1 MKKIRNI
8 FMVLICV
15 FMCGIFFISCKK
27 TEPIININDLNND
40 GIEESWEVP
49 FDKMEDSKMVTD
61 LGENTTTE
69 ISGKT
74 FQIVNIETVE
84 DFNTSIFPQ
93 AETNKIYVLR
103 NDLDFKGGN
112 ISIKDLSNSYFYGN
126 NKTIFNFKLSLN
138 SDNSKSKYGILENA
152 LGVYDLNI
160 FIGVADIDIYRSD
173 DQLFI
178 SPLFNCDLIKNVS
191 VKGYIHIL
199 KNCETNA
206 YGNDKHLSLL
216 SSTLSSTEKKTDI
229 QIENS
234 KVDGYIAVTE
244 IASDKDTLNNAK
256 YQTKDKFIIGGL
268 CSSISGGV
276 IKNSY
281 AKFKNVL
288 ITKSS
293 IEAGAICGLVE
304 NDSFIENNT
313 FDYIYKKQSFKTKE
327 KPVTYD
333 IVGGI
338 VGEVINSE
346 IKNSSG
352 RFICNIDDRNIEINV
367 QNAVTASGDSQ
378 TKDIDSA
385 TNVAVGG
392 AIGNSKNSIVSYS
405 NIKGNISVKNLE
417 SAVVGGLIG
426 AEKST
431 IIRKA
436 ITQVDVSISNT
447 KTLYASNMIAN
458 AYLGLVEGCVAK
470 NNVNIDRTYD
480 VNVKSDGNLELS
492 NSAEKDYRRINIGL
506 VVFQS
511 SFFNNLYNEILV
523 YSNSTSYIDI
533 KSFGDDTKNTIES
546 ISEGFDKLE
555 TKTILTP
562 SLNKTFSESSFNIS
576 VNANERTLYN
586 DKEELSS
593 KIATFLVNE
602 AQINF
607 GGLLYAYNSY
617 GLKTRSQVFKNNY
630 YKSLTININ
639 EANEQSLGKPW
650 VNYIAGSKFVVVA
663 TSKET
668 SNEKELMNF
677 ITNDFFETIDN
688 VVVNESESGL
698 IYDKISFKNIAGS
711 VFKDYGDSRKRIKI
725 SNIDFDSFVQENS
738 SGQFEINKNSEQA
751 NFVNNGIT
759 YLYEINGKASD
770 VFYGIYKFNKTQ
782 IDLDSLAK
790 QLTKNLVLCK
800 IKEGNVVKNIY
811 AYNKNSFNQNAS
823 DEHKN
828 NKDANELACYNDLGD
843 AINLYILNYLC
854 SFIGAPFSGTD
865 VTVKYVEI
873 VSIGDRTIF
882 DVYYP
887 EVNGKTRID
896 RIEINRLQPMNEVNP
911 RALYVISTII
921 NFDPLN
927 A

>member
-1 MKKIRNI
+1 MKKLRNI

-61 LGENTTTE
+61 LGENPTTE

-74 FQIVNIETVE
+74 FQIVNIKTVE
-84 DFNTSIFPQ
+84 DFNTLIFPR
-93 AETNKIYVLR
+93 AETIYVLR
-103 NDLDFKGGN
+103 NDLDFNGGN

-138 SDNSKSKYGILENA
+138 SSANSSATKYGILENA

-160 FIGVADIDIYRSD
+160 FIGVADINIYKSTD
-173 DQLFI
+173 PLFI

-199 KNCETNA
+199 KNCGIEM

-216 SSTLSSTEKKTDI
+216 STALKTGI

-244 IASDKDTLNNAK
+244 TASDRNTLKNAK

-313 FDYIYKKQSFKTKE
+313 FDYIYKKQSFETQD

-338 VGEVINSE
+338 VGEVVNSE

-352 RFICNIDDRNIEINV
+352 RFICNIDDRNIIIDV
-367 QNAVTASGDSQ
+367 QNAVTASGDTQ
-378 TKDIDSA
+378 TKNINSA
-385 TNVAVGG
+385 TNIAVGG
-392 AIGNSKNSIVSYS
+392 AIGNSKNSIISYS
-405 NIKGNISVKNLE
+405 NVKGNISVKNLE

-480 VNVKSDGNLELS
+480 VSIKSDGSLELS
-492 NSAEKDYRRINIGL
+492 NNAEKDYKRINIGL

-511 SFFNNLYNEILV
+511 SFFNNLYNEILGN
-523 YSNSTSYIDI
+523 SNSTSYIDI

-546 ISEGFDKLE
+546 ISEGFDKLA
-555 TKTILTP
+555 TNTILTP
-562 SLNKTFSESSFNIS
+562 SLNKTFSESSFNILVK
-576 VNANERTLYN
+576 VNDERLYS
-586 DKEELSS
+586 KEGELSS
-593 KIATFLVNE
+593 KLANFLVNDG
-602 AQINF
+602 QINF
-607 GGLLYAYNSY
+607 GGLLYAYNSI

-630 YKSLTININ
+630 YRSLVVNIN
-639 EANEQSLGKPW
+639 ENSEQSIGKLW

-668 SNEKELMNF
+668 ASEKELKNF

-725 SNIDFDSFVQENS
+725 SNIDFDSFVQKNS
-738 SGQFEINKNSEQA
+738 TGLFEINKNSEQA

-759 YLYEINGKASD
+759 YLYEISGNASD

-790 QLTKNLVLCK
+790 QLTKNLVSCK
-800 IKEGNVVKNIY
+800 IKEGNVVKNVY

-887 EVNGKTRID
+887 EVNGKTRVD
-896 RIEINRLQPMNEVNP
+896 RIEINRLQPIVDNP

>member
-1 MKKIRNI
+1 MKKLRNI

-61 LGENTTTE
+61 LGENPTTE

-84 DFNTSIFPQ
+84 DFKTSIFPR
-93 AETNKIYVLR
+93 AETIYVLR
-103 NDLDFKGGN
+103 NDLDFNGGN

-138 SDNSKSKYGILENA
+138 SSANSSATKYGILENA

-160 FIGVADIDIYRSD
+160 FIGVADINIYISD
-173 DQLFI
+173 KPLFI

-199 KNCETNA
+199 KYCVTEA

-216 SSTLSSTEKKTDI
+216 STALKTGI

-234 KVDGYIAVTE
+234 NVDGYIAVTE
-244 IASDKDTLNNAK
+244 TASDRNTLNNAK

-293 IEAGAICGLVE
+293 IEAGAICGLIE

-313 FDYIYKKQSFKTKE
+313 FDYIYKKQSFETQD

-338 VGEVINSE
+338 VGEVVNSE

-352 RFICNIDDRNIEINV
+352 RFICNIDDRNIVINV
-367 QNAVTASGDSQ
+367 QNAVTASGDTQ
-378 TKDIDSA
+378 IKNIDSA
-385 TNVAVGG
+385 TNIAVGG
-392 AIGNSKNSIVSYS
+392 AIGNSKNSIISYS
-405 NIKGNISVKNLE
+405 NVKGNISVKNLE

-480 VNVKSDGNLELS
+480 VSIKSDGSLELS
-492 NSAEKDYRRINIGL
+492 NNAEKDYKRINIGL

-511 SFFNNLYNEILV
+511 SFFNNLYNEILGN
-523 YSNSTSYIDI
+523 SNSTSYIDI

-546 ISEGFDKLE
+546 ISEGFDKLA
-555 TKTILTP
+555 TNTILTP
-562 SLNKTFSESSFNIS
+562 SLNKTFSESSFNILVK
-576 VNANERTLYN
+576 VNDERLYS
-586 DKEELSS
+586 KEGELSS
-593 KIATFLVNE
+593 KLANFLVNDG
-602 AQINF
+602 QINF
-607 GGLLYAYNSY
+607 GGLLYAYNSI

-630 YKSLTININ
+630 YKSLVVNIN
-639 EANEQSLGKPW
+639 ENSEQSIGKLW

-668 SNEKELMNF
+668 ASEKELKNF

-725 SNIDFDSFVQENS
+725 SNIDFDSFVQKNS
-738 SGQFEINKNSEQA
+738 TGLFEINKNSEQA

-759 YLYEINGKASD
+759 YLYEISGNASD

-800 IKEGNVVKNIY
+800 IKEGNVVKNVY

-887 EVNGKTRID
+887 EVNGKTRVD
-896 RIEINRLQPMNEVNP
+896 RIEINRLQPIVDNP

>member
-1 MKKIRNI
+1 MKKLRNI
-8 FMVLICV
+8 FTVLICV

-74 FQIVNIETVE
+74 FQIVNIKTVE
-84 DFNTSIFPQ
+84 NFNTLIFPR
-93 AETNKIYVLR
+93 AETIYVLR
-103 NDLDFKGGN
+103 NDLDFNGGN

-126 NKTIFNFKLSLN
+126 NKTISNFKLSLN
-138 SDNSKSKYGILENA
+138 SSANSSATKYGILENA

-160 FIGVADIDIYRSD
+160 FIGVADINIYKSTD
-173 DQLFI
+173 PLFI

-199 KNCETNA
+199 KNCGIEM

-216 SSTLSSTEKKTDI
+216 STALKTGI

-244 IASDKDTLNNAK
+244 KASDRDTLKNAK

-313 FDYIYKKQSFKTKE
+313 FDYIYKKQSFETQD

-338 VGEVINSE
+338 VGEVVNSE

-352 RFICNIDDRNIEINV
+352 RFICNIDDRNIIIDV
-367 QNAVTASGDSQ
+367 QNAVTASGDTQ
-378 TKDIDSA
+378 TKNINSA
-385 TNVAVGG
+385 TNIAVGG
-392 AIGNSKNSIVSYS
+392 AIGNSKNSIISYS
-405 NIKGNISVKNLE
+405 NVKGNISVKNLE

-480 VNVKSDGNLELS
+480 VSIKSDGSLELS
-492 NSAEKDYRRINIGL
+492 NNAEKDYKRINIGL

-511 SFFNNLYNEILV
+511 SFFNNLYNEILGN
-523 YSNSTSYIDI
+523 SNSTSYIDI

-555 TKTILTP
+555 TNTILTP
-562 SLNKTFSESSFNIS
+562 SLNKTFSESSFNILVK
-576 VNANERTLYN
+576 VNDERLYSNEG
-586 DKEELSS
+586 ELSS
-593 KIATFLVNE
+593 KLANFLVNDG
-602 AQINF
+602 QINF
-607 GGLLYAYNSY
+607 GGLLYAYNSI

-630 YKSLTININ
+630 YKSLVVNIN
-639 EANEQSLGKPW
+639 ENSEQSIGKLW

-668 SNEKELMNF
+668 ASEKELKNF

-725 SNIDFDSFVQENS
+725 SNIDFDSFVQKNS
-738 SGQFEINKNSEQA
+738 TGLFEINKNSEQA

-759 YLYEINGKASD
+759 YLYEISGNASD

-790 QLTKNLVLCK
+790 QLTKNLVSCK
-800 IKEGNVVKNIY
+800 IKEGNVVKNVY

-828 NKDANELACYNDLGD
+828 NKDANELACYNDLVD

-887 EVNGKTRID
+887 EVNGKTRVD
-896 RIEINRLQPMNEVNP
+896 RIEINRLQPIVDNP

>member
-61 LGENTTTE
+61 LGENITAE
-69 ISGKT
+69 IDGKT
-74 FQIVNIETVE
+74 FQVVNIETVE

-103 NDLDFKGGN
+103 KDIDFNGGN
-112 ISIKDLSNSYFYGN
+112 ISVKDLSNSYFYGN
-126 NKTIFNFKLSLN
+126 NKTISNFKLSSN
-138 SDNSKSKYGILENA
+138 SSATKYGILENA
-152 LGVYDLNI
+152 LAIYDLNI
-160 FIGVADIDIYRSD
+160 FIGVADINIYRSD
-173 DQLFI
+173 NEIFV
-178 SPLFNCDLIKNVS
+178 SPLINCGLISNVS

-199 KNCETNA
+199 KNCVTEA
-206 YGNDKHLSLL
+206 YGNDKNLSLL
-216 SSTLSSTEKKTDI
+216 STTLEEKTDI

-244 IASDKDTLNNAK
+244 IASDRNTLANAK

-276 IKNSY
+276 IKNSH

-313 FDYIYKKQSFKTKE
+313 FDYVYKKQSFKTKE

-333 IVGGI
+333 IVGGV
-338 VGEVINSE
+338 VGEAINSE
-346 IKNSSG
+346 IKNASG
-352 RFICNIDDRNIEINV
+352 RFICNIDDRNIEIDV

-417 SAVVGGLIG
+417 SAVIGGLIG

-431 IIRKA
+431 ILRKA

-480 VNVKSDGNLELS
+480 VGVKSGGSLELS
-492 NSAEKDYRRINIGL
+492 DSTEKNYKRINIGL

-523 YSNSTSYIDI
+523 NSNSTSYIDL
-533 KSFGDDTKNTIES
+533 KNFGDDTKNTIES
-546 ISEGFDKLE
+546 VSQGFDKLE
-555 TKTILTP
+555 TNTILTP
-562 SLNKTFSESSFNIS
+562 SLNKTFSESVFNIS
-576 VNANERTLYN
+576 VKVNDESLYG
-586 DKEELSS
+586 KEEELSS
-593 KIATFLVNE
+593 KLANFLVNDG
-602 AQINF
+602 QINF
-607 GGLLYAYNSY
+607 GGLLYAYNSI

-630 YKSLTININ
+630 YRSLTININ

-650 VNYIAGSKFVVVA
+650 VNYVAGSKFVVVA

-668 SNEKELMNF
+668 ASEKELKNF

-688 VVVNESESGL
+688 VVVNESENGL

-725 SNIDFDSFVQENS
+725 SNIDFDSFVQKNS
-738 SGQFEINKNSEQA
+738 LGLFEINKNSEQA

-770 VFYGIYKFNKTQ
+770 VFYGVYKFNKTQ
-782 IDLDSLAK
+782 VDLDSLAK

-800 IKEGNVVKNIY
+800 IKEGNVVKNVY

-823 DEHKN
+823 EEHKN

-854 SFIGAPFSGTD
+854 SFIGAPSSGTD
-865 VTVKYVEI
+865 VTIKYVEI
-873 VSIGDRTIF
+873 VAVGDRTIF

-887 EVNGKTRID
+887 EANGKTRVD
-896 RIEINRLQPMNEVNP
+896 RIEINRLQPIVDNP

>member
-1 MKKIRNI
+1 MKKLRNI

-61 LGENTTTE
+61 LGENTTE

-74 FQIVNIETVE
+74 FQIVNIKTVE
-84 DFNTSIFPQ
+84 DFNTLIFPQ
-93 AETNKIYVLR
+93 AETIYVLR
-103 NDLDFKGGN
+103 NDLDFNGGN

-138 SDNSKSKYGILENA
+138 SSANSSATKYGILENA

-160 FIGVADIDIYRSD
+160 FIGVADINIYKSTD
-173 DQLFI
+173 PLFI

-199 KNCETNA
+199 KYCVTEA

-216 SSTLSSTEKKTDI
+216 STTSEDKTGI

-234 KVDGYIAVTE
+234 NVDGYIAVTE
-244 IASDKDTLNNAK
+244 TASDRNTLNNAK

-293 IEAGAICGLVE
+293 IEAGAICGLIE

-338 VGEVINSE
+338 VGEVVNSE

-352 RFICNIDDRNIEINV
+352 RFICNIDDRNIVINV
-367 QNAVTASGDSQ
+367 QNAVTASGDTQ
-378 TKDIDSA
+378 TKNIVSA
-385 TNVAVGG
+385 TNIAVGG
-392 AIGNSKNSIVSYS
+392 AIGNSKNSIISYS
-405 NIKGNISVKNLE
+405 NVKGNISVKNLE

-480 VNVKSDGNLELS
+480 VSIKSDGSLELS
-492 NSAEKDYRRINIGL
+492 NNAEKDYKRINIGL

-511 SFFNNLYNEILV
+511 SFFNNLYNEILGN
-523 YSNSTSYIDI
+523 SNSTSYIDI

-546 ISEGFDKLE
+546 ISEGFDKLA
-555 TKTILTP
+555 TNTILTP
-562 SLNKTFSESSFNIS
+562 SLNKTFSESSFNILVK
-576 VNANERTLYN
+576 VNDESLYS
-586 DKEELSS
+586 KEGELSS
-593 KIATFLVNE
+593 KLANFLVNDG
-602 AQINF
+602 QINF
-607 GGLLYAYNSY
+607 GGLLYAYNSI

-630 YKSLTININ
+630 YKSLVVNIN
-639 EANEQSLGKPW
+639 ENSEQSIGKLW

-668 SNEKELMNF
+668 ASEKELKNF

-725 SNIDFDSFVQENS
+725 SNIDFDSFVQKNS
-738 SGQFEINKNSEQA
+738 TGLFEINKNSEQA

-759 YLYEINGKASD
+759 YLYEISGNASD

-790 QLTKNLVLCK
+790 QLTKNLVSCK
-800 IKEGNVVKNIY
+800 IKEGNVVKNVY

-887 EVNGKTRID
+887 EVNGKTRVD
-896 RIEINRLQPMNEVNP
+896 RIEINRLQPIVDNP